1 MRRLFPRIP
10 GSPQAPAIVETPA
23 HNTPTL
29 FLQVGSSVR
38 GGEWECQSQ
47 ICHASFGIQCKD
59 TNKFDKL
66 FIKGRKITFICMRKG
81 ANLTASPLHKV
92 KYMSA

>member
-1 MRRLFPRIP
+1 MRRPFPRIP

-29 FLQVGSSVR
+29 FLQDGSSVR

-47 ICHASFGIQCKD
+47 ICHASNEARCKD
-59 TNKFDKL
+59 TN
-66 FIKGRKITFICMRKG
+66 
-81 ANLTASPLHKV
+81 NS
-92 KYMSA
+92 